1 MPGASRRSAT
11 TERLSHLLEDLASSK
26 PAPAGGSAAAA
37 VIAVAAA
44 LLEKVAQLS
53 VKQWDGARA
62 AKARAHRLRLRS
74 EELIEKDVQAYV
86 AYLAATRSGRG
97 LGSARSATIDVP
109 LDMIRRAVEV
119 LDLAHELA
127 RSGNRNLRPD
137 ATTAAILAHASIS
150 AAAMIIQV
158 NVGVQLRDPRLEE
171 ALRLMRAASASV
183 RQLGARLP
191 VDDRGRAQGRSSGS
205 RRP

>member
-1 MPGASRRSAT
+1 LPAASKRSAT
-11 TERLSHLLEDLASSK
+11 TERLSHLLEELASSK

-44 LLEKVAQLS
+44 LLEKVALLS

-62 AKARAHRLRLRS
+62 AKTRANRLRLRS
-74 EELIEKDVQAYV
+74 EELIEEDVEAYV
-86 AYLAATRSGRG
+86 AYLAAVRSGRH
-97 LGSARSATIDVP
+97 LADARAATIDVP
-109 LDMIRRAVEV
+109 LDMVRRAVEV

-127 RSGNRNLRPD
+127 RFGNRNLRPD

-158 NVGVQLRDPRLEE
+158 NVGLQVRDPRLEE
-171 ALRLMRAASASV
+171 ALRLMRGASASV
-183 RQLGARLP
+183 RRLGARSP
-191 VDDRGRAQGRSSGS
+191 EDGPDRAPARSRGI